1 MYSMPP
7 TPPPITDAE
16 WDVMD
21 VLWLRSPLAAQDV
34 HAALSERRDWSLG
47 TVKTLLTRLLKKG
60 ALRHVDDGKRYL
72 YRPAVTKRSCVRAAG
87 KDLLRRAGPG
97 AESPLLAF
105 FLKESHLDR
114 AELRELRA
122 LLDRLS
128 GGAP

>member
-1 MYSMPP
+1 MPP

-21 VLWLRSPLAAQDV
+21 VLWQRAPLTAQDV
-34 HAALSERRDWSLG
+34 HGALAERRDWSLG

-60 ALRHVDDGKRYL
+60 ALRHVEDGKRFQ
-72 YRPAVTKRSCVRAAG
+72 YRPAVTKRACIRAAG
-87 KDLLRRAGPG
+87 KDLLRRVGPG

-105 FLKESHLDR
+105 FLKESRLDR
-114 AELRELRA
+114 DELRELRA

-128 GGAP
+128 EGEK

>member
-1 MYSMPP
+1 M
-7 TPPPITDAE
+7 TPELPQITDAE

-21 VLWLRSPLAAQDV
+21 VLWQRSPLTAQDV
-34 HAALSERRDWSLG
+34 HGALSERREWSLG

-60 ALRHVDDGKRYL
+60 ALRHVDDGKRYQ
-72 YRPAVTKRSCVRAAG
+72 YRPAVTKRAWVRAAG

-105 FLKESHLDR
+105 FLKESRLDR

-128 GGAP
+128 GGEP